1 MLFLPPLAL
10 LLLKDKVLIMK
21 SKRKGFTLIEVLVAL
36 AVLSLGLLGLA
47 ALQTR
52 GQQFTQE
59 AYFVTQATV
68 LANQIM
74 DRMRL
79 NVNFARTNFSG
90 GTGGYVA
97 STSPSST
104 NCATA
109 ACDATST
116 RNYDLFIWYNALAT
130 NLPNG
135 TGTITGATVNGRVRY
150 TVTITWSPTELMR
163 DDPDATD
170 AVRVRSWVLD
180 L

>member
-1 MLFLPPLAL
+1 MTLFLLPLAL
-10 LLLKDKVLIMK
+10 LPKDKVLIMK

-79 NVNFARTNFSG
+79 NANFARTNFSG

-97 STSPSST
+97 SAAPGPA
-104 NCATA
+104 NCVTA
-109 ACDATST
+109 SCDAANT
-116 RNYDLFIWYNALAT
+116 RNYDLFIWYNALAA

-135 TGTITGATVNGRVRY
+135 RGTIAGTLVNGRVRY
-150 TVTITWSPTELMR
+150 TITISWSPADFMR

-170 AVRVRSWVLD
+170 TVRTRTWTLD

>member
-1 MLFLPPLAL
+1 MLLFQAFV
-10 LLLKDKVLIMK
+10 LLKGKVLIMK
-21 SKRKGFTLIEVLVAL
+21 TKLKGFTLIEVLVAL

-74 DRMRL
+74 DRIRL
-79 NVNFARTNFSG
+79 NANYANTSNFTYAVSIPT
-90 GTGGYVA
+90 
-97 STSPSST
+97 SST
-104 NCATA
+104 DCVTK
-109 ACDATST
+109 ACSNEET
-116 RNYDLFIWYNALAT
+116 RNHDLFIWGKALRD

-135 TGTITGATVNGRVRY
+135 TGTITGLNDASTNNRVRY
-150 TVTITWSPTELMR
+150 TIAITWSPVELMR
-163 DDPDATD
+163 DDPDTAN
-170 AVRVRSWVLD
+170 AVRTRTWVLD